1 MKLTFLGTGT
11 AHGVPY
17 IGCGCAVC
25 TSSDKRNRRSRTSA
39 LLEYD
44 GKNVLIDTSPDLR
57 TQVLENDIKRID
69 AILLT
74 HTHADHLHGLDDIRI
89 FNLIQK
95 SSVPLYARKTHIR
108 EIKER
113 FSYAF
118 RKSQGLVPRVDLK
131 EIRGEFDLFGK
142 IVRSFKVTHTAN
154 ADVTGYRIE
163 NFAYIT
169 DCKTIPKKSMEML
182 TGLEV
187 LVINALRYEKHDG
200 HFNLEE
206 ALALIDELKPKRAYL
221 THMSHEFDYEKL
233 CRELPANV
241 RPAYDG
247 LSIEF

>member
-17 IGCGCAVC
+17 IGCTCPVC
-25 TSSDKRNRRSRTSA
+25 MSDDRRNRRSRTSA
-39 LLEYD
+39 LLEYN

-57 TQVLENDIKRID
+57 SQVLDNGIQRID

-89 FNLIQK
+89 FNIIQGMA
-95 SSVPLYARKTHIR
+95 VPLYAGKRHLR
-108 EIKER
+108 EIRER

-118 RKSQGLVPRVDLK
+118 RKSEGWVPQVDLK

-142 IVRSFKVTHTAN
+142 RVRSFKITHKSN
-154 ADVTGYRIE
+154 EDVTGYRIE

-169 DCKTIPKKSMEML
+169 DCKSLPKKSKEML

-187 LVINALRYEKHDG
+187 LVINALRYERHEG
-200 HFNLEE
+200 HLNLEE
-206 ALALIDELKPKRAYL
+206 ALAMIDELKPKRAYL
-221 THMSHEFDYEKL
+221 THMSHDFDHERL
-233 CRELPANV
+233 CRELPPHV

-247 LSIEF
+247 LTIEF